1 MTDLKSLS
9 AMIPA
14 RTAGVALAATATNS
28 LSLLETAYLM
38 RLPMSALPLDL
49 R

>member
-14 RTAGVALAATATNS
+14 MTAGVALAATAAHS
-28 LSLLETAYLM
+28 LSLLETAYFM
-38 RLPMSALPLDL
+38 RSPTFALPLDL
-49 R
+49 K